1 MGPAPAGAGPITAR
15 WIMTTATATPSR
27 PTAERL
33 LAAYEAEAS
42 RQRKLYLAGAIALA
56 IIVAAASWLAEVDLG
71 LFFSNIHKFTNYISR
86 LFILDSGPQTG
97 QLVIFDIA
105 GWFWGFGKWLRLMA
119 DTLLIAYVAT
129 IVGAVLGFAASFL
142 AAGNLGVSGPRR
154 FAMRRILE
162 FCRTVPELVFAL
174 IFVLAF
180 GLGPL
185 AGVLAIIVHTAGA
198 LGKLFY
204 EVLENIDQKPVEG
217 LIASGA
223 SWTRTMRF
231 AVLPQVLSNF
241 VSYALLRFEINVRGA
256 SVMGFVG
263 AGGIGQDLIEAIR
276 KFYYPDVSA
285 ILVMIILTVAII
297 DLVTERI
304 RQRFI
309 AAVH

>member
-1 MGPAPAGAGPITAR
+1 MGMTA
-15 WIMTTATATPSR
+15 AAATPGPRSI
-27 PTAERL
+27 EE
-33 LAAYEAEAS
+33 LAAAYAADIA
-42 RQRKLYLAGAIALA
+42 RKRKRFLIY
-56 IIVAAASWLAEVDLG
+56 AAAAAVIVLAAGVLADIDLG
-71 LFFSNIHKFTNYISR
+71 LFFSNIHKFPNYIAR
-86 LFILDSGPQTG
+86 IFILDSGPHAG
-97 QLVIFDIA
+97 QLVIFDIP
-105 GWFWGFGKWLRLMA
+105 GWFWGLGKWLKLLA

-129 IVGAVLGFAASFL
+129 VLGALFGFLLCFL
-142 AAGNLGVSGPRR
+142 AAGNLGVSTPVRFVVRR
-154 FAMRRILE
+154 FLE

-174 IFVLAF
+174 VFVIAF
-180 GLGPL
+180 GLGPM
-185 AGVLAIIVHTAGA
+185 AGVLAIVVHTTGA

-223 SWTRTMRF
+223 SWTKTMRF

-285 ILVMIILTVAII
+285 ILVLIIVTVALI
-297 DLVTERI
+297 DLVTERV
-304 RQRFI
+304 RRRFI
-309 AAVH
+309 SEAH

>member
-1 MGPAPAGAGPITAR
+1 M
-15 WIMTTATATPSR
+15 TPSAPPAN
-27 PTAERL
+27 PTIEHYAALYAAEVARQRRRFL
-33 LAAYEAEAS
+33 LAAAV
-42 RQRKLYLAGAIALA
+42 LAVAVLA
-56 IIVAAASWLAEVDLG
+56 AGWMAEVDLG
-71 LFFSNIHKFTNYISR
+71 LFFSNIHKFPSYIGR
-86 LFILDSGPQTG
+86 IFLLDSGPLAG
-97 QLVIFDIA
+97 HFVLFDIA
-105 GWFWGFGKWLRLMA
+105 GWFWGIGKWLKLLA

-129 IVGAVLGFAASFL
+129 VLGAVFGFLLSFL
-142 AAGNLGVSGPRR
+142 AAGNLGVSTPLRFAVRR
-154 FAMRRILE
+154 FLE

-180 GLGPL
+180 GLGPM
-185 AGVLAIIVHTAGA
+185 AGVLAIVVHTTGA

-223 SWTRTMRF
+223 SWTKTMRF

-241 VSYALLRFEINVRGA
+241 LSYALLRFEINVRGA

-285 ILVMIILTVAII
+285 ILVLIIITVAVI
-297 DLVTERI
+297 DLVTERL
-304 RQRFI
+304 RRRFI
-309 AAVH
+309 SEAH

>member
-1 MGPAPAGAGPITAR
+1 MTASAAAPPR
-15 WIMTTATATPSR
+15 PSIE
-27 PTAERL
+27 T
-33 LAAYEAEAS
+33 LAAAYAAEVA
-42 RQRKLYLAGAIALA
+42 RQRRRFLVYAL
-56 IIVAAASWLAEVDLG
+56 VAAVAVGIAGWLAEVDIG
-71 LFFSNIHKFTNYISR
+71 LFFANIHKFPNYIGR
-86 LFILDSGPQTG
+86 IFILDSGPHAG

-105 GWFWGFGKWLRLMA
+105 GWFWGLGKWLKLLA

-129 IVGAVLGFAASFL
+129 ILGALFGFLLCFL
-142 AAGNLGVSGPRR
+142 AADNLGVSGPVR
-154 FAMRRILE
+154 FIVRRILE

-180 GLGPL
+180 GLGPM
-185 AGVLAIIVHTAGA
+185 AGVLAIVVHTTGA

-223 SWTRTMRF
+223 SWTKTMRF

-263 AGGIGQDLIEAIR
+263 AGGIGQDLMEAIR

-285 ILVMIILTVAII
+285 ILLLIILTVAVI
-297 DLVTERI
+297 DLITERV

-309 AAVH
+309 TEAH